1 MSNAIRCINQR
12 FAFKNFSYFVSGLDI
27 NLEQSENDSPARKKI
42 GCKLRSTTSFT
53 VFFD

>member
-27 NLEQSENDSPARKKI
+27 KLEQSENDSPARKKI
-42 GCKLRSTTSFT
+42 GLQVAKYDVIT